1 MFSLKSTLFLI
12 IFFTVSSALFAQSDN
27 QLIREGNKKFEEE
40 KYREAEIYYRRAL
53 EESPGNSKALYNLS
67 NSLYRQGRYD
77 EAINILDRLTQ
88 QGVDK
93 IDASDV
99 YHNLGNAQLGAH
111 QIRQSIESYKNALK
125 IDPDDQDTRYNL
137 AYAMELLDEQE
148 QPPQAETD
156 IGEGEQ
162 DQDQPDQDEQVEA
175 EPELKQDEEIQLPEN
190 LSREDVERL
199 LDALNRQEQEVQE
212 EIKREAEEEQRIT
225 PEKEW

>member
-40 KYREAEIYYRRAL
+40 KYQEAEIYYRRAL